1 MAGFCLQRL
10 WCGEKIRGDPE
21 QAGGGRKL
29 GQAYYNLSKRVAV
42 WSQAVV
48 LELRRGKLAWV
59 RRGEVG
65 VWMTC
70 LKSVG
75 FLMKLHDQDEGEDL
89 HTSRWSSWIDGE
101 TRKQNPIG
109 LLISGSVDLC

>member
-1 MAGFCLQRL
+1 MGSHARIQRSASENSMAGFCLQRL

-29 GQAYYNLSKRVAV
+29 GHAYYNLSKRVAV

-70 LKSVG
+70 LKSIG
-75 FLMKLHDQDEGEDL
+75 FLMNCMTRTKEKEL
-89 HTSRWSSWIDGE
+89 HTSRWSS
-101 TRKQNPIG
+101 
-109 LLISGSVDLC
+109 